1 MDYHS
6 FYHDAD
12 KKGYSGVALYYRKQ
26 PDKII
31 SGIGWQDIDAEG
43 RFIEAQF
50 GNLSIIS
57 HYLPSGTSE
66 EERQAFKFKFLDA
79 SHPIYINAQRM
90 VVTM

>member
-1 MDYHS
+1 C
-6 FYHDAD
+6 
-12 KKGYSGVALYYRKQ
+12 RKQ

-50 GNLSIIS
+50 GNHSIIS
-57 HYLPSGTSE
+57 LYLPSGTSG
-66 EERQAFKFKFLDA
+66 EERQAFKFKFLDRFT
-79 SHPIYINAQRM
+79 PYFFMNAQRM